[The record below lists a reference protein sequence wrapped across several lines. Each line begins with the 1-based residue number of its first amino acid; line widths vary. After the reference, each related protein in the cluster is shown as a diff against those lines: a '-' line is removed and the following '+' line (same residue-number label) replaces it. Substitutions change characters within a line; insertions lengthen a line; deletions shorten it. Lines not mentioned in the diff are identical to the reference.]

1 MNNVAEWAACIRPD
15 KIPGQARKTQ
25 TQQLAASCMARIAV
39 DEMSDMEELG
49 SVEIDLYRAAV
60 ANPGSALSLLA
71 VAVGRPAAELDKPA
85 KRLCEMG
92 LFRVDELDR
101 VLAVSPMLAEA
112 TVLGVEDLELGARR
126 ASVEARR
133 NAIRRLVVD
142 WNEVLSP
149 NQPASTVDVI
159 SDQRE
164 IGNVL
169 MHYADRVQ
177 HELLSVAPGRLPK
190 TRIDSRTRMA
200 NLYSLRRGIRTRVL
214 YQHAALRDRAT
225 RSYLAEY
232 ADNGAKI
239 RFATSVP
246 GRSLVID
253 REVALLPIPADDP
266 SKMGLAI
273 VHEPNVIAWVVAT
286 FEQLW
291 AEAQTLEDA
300 LSRQKESVEVDHTRA
315 AILRLMAEGEKDEAI
330 SRRLSISVRT
340 CRRQIADYMAQ
351 VGATSRFQ
359 AGVVAA
365 RAGHLDVGG
374 SG

>member
-1 MNNVAEWAACIRPD
+1 MGELD
-15 KIPGQARKTQ
+15 
-25 TQQLAASCMARIAV
+25 
-39 DEMSDMEELG
+39 ELG
-49 SVEIDLYRAAV
+49 AVEVELYRAALTH
-60 ANPGSALSLLA
+60 PGMSMAALAEASGQSAE
-71 VAVGRPAAELDKPA
+71 ELDKPA
-85 KRLCEMG
+85 KLLCEMG
-92 LFRVDELDR
+92 LLRVDELDR
-101 VLAVSPMLAEA
+101 VSAVSPMLAET
-112 TVLGVEDLELGARR
+112 TVLGAEDLELGARR

-133 NAIRRLVVD
+133 NAIRRLVLD
-142 WNEVLSP
+142 WNEALAP
-149 NQPASTVDVI
+149 STPDNAVDVI
-159 SDQRE
+159 YDQRE
-164 IGNVL
+164 INNVL
-169 MHYADRVQ
+169 MHYADSVQ
-177 HELLSVAPGRLPK
+177 NELLSVAPGRLPK
-190 TRIDSRTRMA
+190 TRIDSRTRIA

-214 YQHAALRDRAT
+214 YQHAALRDRHT

-253 REVALLPIPADDP
+253 REVALLPIPTGDS

-273 VHEPNVIAWVVAT
+273 VREPNVIAWVVAT

-291 AEAQTLEDA
+291 SEAQTLEDA
-300 LSRQKESVEVDHTRA
+300 LSRQHDTAELDQTRA

-359 AGVVAA
+359 AGVIAA
-365 RAGHLDVGG
+365 RTGHLDF
-374 SG
+374 SGPT